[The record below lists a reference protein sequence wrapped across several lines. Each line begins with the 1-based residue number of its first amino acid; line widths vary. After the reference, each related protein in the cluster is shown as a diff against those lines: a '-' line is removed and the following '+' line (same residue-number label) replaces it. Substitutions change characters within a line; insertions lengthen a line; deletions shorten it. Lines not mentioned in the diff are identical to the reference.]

1 MLGLL
6 KKDFLLM
13 KTQKNYLVLIIFIA
27 VFLSYSSSDDFALSY
42 LTLLSCFLV
51 ISSISYDDNGGC
63 AAFLLT
69 LPVSRGVYV
78 REKYLFA
85 ALITGLGWLIGE
97 LSVVGVALTRGRM
110 PEAQFFAL
118 APTWYFGS
126 ILFVSILMPVM
137 LKYGVERG
145 RIVLFGIVMVALV
158 VGYLSGMVFE
168 RIGVD
173 PEAFTAR
180 LINGRTLPL
189 LLLCGA
195 ATIAAALLSYGLS
208 MRIMK
213 RKEF

>member
-51 ISSISYDDNGGC
+51 ISSISYDNGGC

-126 ILFVSILMPVM
+126 ILFVLILMPVM

-180 LINGRTLPL
+180 LIDGRTLPL